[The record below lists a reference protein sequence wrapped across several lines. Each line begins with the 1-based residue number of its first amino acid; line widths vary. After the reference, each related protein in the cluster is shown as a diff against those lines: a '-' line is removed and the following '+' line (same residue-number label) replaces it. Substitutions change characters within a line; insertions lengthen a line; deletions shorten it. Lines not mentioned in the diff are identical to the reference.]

1 MPVTMRDILEA
12 SYQRRTAQPEADLW
26 GLIITEV
33 DPFKQTAAELA
44 AGITPVNYAYPPGYV
59 YRYGTNTTPGTT
71 DMTTAHNNAAIAS
84 RAGNYTVV
92 LGVNCL
98 VSSALDFSN
107 VRVTGPGTNDPNNA
121 VYNIVASS
129 AQFDVITS
137 KGQSTFDNFSIN
149 GGWDGVTAGQS
160 GSAFSF
166 TNPVAGGGTGFAYN
180 IHMTN
185 IRIGSAKKN
194 MIYWEG
200 AGYSSVVSVR
210 GLTAGLHGIEMN
222 DGVGSAFVS
231 TTVAISGQS
240 VFSNT
245 PNGYGAKIV
254 NGVSISLRDVIME
267 VTKGILVNGI
277 NNRSLTF
284 DNVYQELTSGLKF
297 IDFSGTGAGIGLTVC
312 NCFGAG
318 ATIDPVTSWQNVHF
332 YGNSLLSEPPIPF
345 IDDVYQADGG
355 ETLTSTTG
363 GVSVTAASLSL
374 SPGMYL
380 LTGTLQTVQSTAS
393 TLTQAACVIT
403 TNVASSG
410 LGTAT
415 NASFEEGAS
424 QTNYNPGT
432 LMDQRQNCFKIIRI
446 SATTTY
452 YLRARLVFS
461 GAGNLAYRGFIN
473 AVKIH

>member
-1 MPVTMRDILEA
+1 
-12 SYQRRTAQPEADLW
+12 
-26 GLIITEV
+26 
-33 DPFKQTAAELA
+33 
-44 AGITPVNYAYPPGYV
+44 
-59 YRYGTNTTPGTT
+59 
-71 DMTTAHNNAAIAS
+71 
-84 RAGNYTVV
+84 
-92 LGVNCL
+92 
-98 VSSALDFSN
+98 
-107 VRVTGPGTNDPNNA
+107 
-121 VYNIVASS
+121 
-129 AQFDVITS
+129 
-137 KGQSTFDNFSIN
+137 
-149 GGWDGVTAGQS
+149 
-160 GSAFSF
+160 
-166 TNPVAGGGTGFAYN
+166 
-180 IHMTN
+180 
-185 IRIGSAKKN
+185 
-194 MIYWEG
+194 
-200 AGYSSVVSVR
+200 
-210 GLTAGLHGIEMN
+210 MN

-415 NASFEEGAS
+415 NANFEEGAS